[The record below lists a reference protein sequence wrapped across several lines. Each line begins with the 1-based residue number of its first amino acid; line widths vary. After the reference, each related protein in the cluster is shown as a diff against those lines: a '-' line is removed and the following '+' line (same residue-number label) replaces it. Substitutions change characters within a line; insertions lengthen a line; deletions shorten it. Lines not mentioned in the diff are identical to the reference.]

1 MPHNWTTGFRL
12 SMGLF
17 RRIFRAGNRFSWGH
31 DQERPLVDS
40 PTGSRDQQQ
49 RPFTPI
55 ELTPWSATRLAS
67 IFQGFGRE
75 GSPVQLAHARQA
87 RQCLSRFWLQAP
99 VDQLAMLYASPV
111 GQCYRLMLS
120 TNLASVEPSVEEK
133 LWREGLA
140 RKMATCSGKPE
151 IVNLL
156 LALMPYCERGKLKL
170 LNATETVPDWLIN
183 DYTALFEPGLNRL
196 LQRRPTTTHLLGEAG
211 SSSAP
216 RPAAAADPAAQPAP
230 QSRNLE
236 PLTVPSMGQRRGG
249 QALALLQDTE
259 FIGRMTG
266 LVNLY
271 TIDPSDIDVQRELQ
285 LLRRELGQ
293 VWLEL
298 DPAQLQQAYQ
308 SPFGQLYRNF
318 LGSGFSRETLPAED
332 QQLRRQY
339 IPAVED
345 MARHGAIN
353 VLLAVMPFFSPGKIQ
368 FGGGEQFVPDWL
380 LADVRAFN
388 GGVSTPA
395 GR

>member
-17 RRIFRAGNRFSWGH
+17 RRIFRGGGRFSWGR
-31 DQERPLVDS
+31 DPERTLVDS
-40 PTGSRDQQQ
+40 PTASGGKQQ
-49 RPFTPI
+49 RPYTPI
-55 ELTPWSATRLAS
+55 DLTPWSATRLAA
-67 IFQGFGRE
+67 IFQEFGRE
-75 GSPVQLAHARQA
+75 GSPLQLAHARQA
-87 RQCLSRFWLQAP
+87 RQCLSRFWLEAP

-120 TNLASVEPSVEEK
+120 TNLASLEPTVEEK

-140 RKMATCSGKPE
+140 RKMTTCSRKPE

-196 LQRRPTTTHLLGEAG
+196 LQRRPTRLLGAAG

-216 RPAAAADPAAQPAP
+216 RPAAVAAPAP
-230 QSRNLE
+230 AQSAPQPRNLE

-249 QALALLQDTE
+249 QALALLQDSE

-271 TIDPSDIDVQRELQ
+271 TIDPSDNDVKRELQ

-332 QQLRRQY
+332 QQLRQQY
-339 IPAVED
+339 ITAVAD
-345 MARHGAIN
+345 MARPGAIN

-368 FGGGEQFVPDWL
+368 FGGGEQFLPAWL
-380 LADVRAFN
+380 MADVRAFN
-388 GGVSTPA
+388 GGVSTPVA
-395 GR
+395 R